1 MEKQISLLLQ
11 EIIQEKYGILLEYIQ
26 LKFPPKKDLGDFA
39 FNCAGLS
46 RDLKKSPL
54 LIAEELSLILME
66 NKLIDAAELSG
77 PYINL
82 KISKTIFTEAFEGMF
97 LDKENF
103 LSPTISNNETIVV
116 DYI

>member
-11 EIIQEKYGILLEYIQ
+11 KIIQENYSIHLEDLQ

-39 FNCAGLS
+39 FNCARLS

-54 LIAEELSLILME
+54 IIAEELSVILKANE
-66 NKLIDAAELSG
+66 LIDSAELSG

-82 KISKTIFTEAFEGMF
+82 KISKTIFTEAF
-97 LDKENF
+97 K
-103 LSPTISNNETIVV
+103 
-116 DYI
+116 